1 MVGDVL
7 KFVTDVGMPI
17 AAAIFCGMFIFIIL
31 KFIFGQV
38 KDRISGVGSAA
49 ISLENKLDVMNN
61 DIVKIDTLI
70 SCALETEPNLHR
82 IAASEG
88 KADSRDD

>member
-7 KFVTDVGMPI
+7 QFVTEVGIPI
-17 AAAIFCGMFIFIIL
+17 AAAIFCGMFIYIIL

-38 KDRISGVGSAA
+38 IDRINGVSSSAL
-49 ISLENKLDVMNN
+49 SLENKLDVMNN

-88 KADSRDD
+88 KSDIRDD

>member
-1 MVGDVL
+1 MVGDIL
-7 KFVTDVGMPI
+7 RFITDVGMPI
-17 AAAIFCGMFIFIIL
+17 AAAIFCGMFVFIIL

-38 KDRISGVGSAA
+38 LDRINGVSGAVLG
-49 ISLENKLDVMNN
+49 LENKLDVMNN

-70 SCALETEPNLHR
+70 SCALDTEPNLHR

-88 KADSRDD
+88 KTDARDD